1 MSGGGGYEKSSAFRS
16 SYTSADSDADRE
28 RLRRERAERVES
40 SRSSVGEKVNKPRP
54 THDAEYDSTAVQLE
68 ITEFPP
74 DTTDVYVILI
84 DNSGSNRAVAQK
96 MQTST
101 NYLKANLNLIDRKA
115 RYLFVYVSDHQDG
128 HRMWQPINHIKPN
141 DEGERVLTSTLR
153 QIKDASGQDA
163 PEAFECTLLQAC
175 QINFG
180 NVPVANRH
188 LILVTD
194 VTGHHMGMEKLTSD
208 DGCPDQV
215 DWHKTLDKIDVI
227 FGSFELIGSGND
239 VEVDKLQEQFISYKH
254 PELLHQNFI
263 SLVHIRE
270 QEYRLGIISNA
281 FLFLIARHCGLQTL
295 EGFLARIYEKWL
307 EDPIFG
313 HDTDKRAREAII
325 RFAKYIPHESME
337 DLINMMCNILV
348 TDHRDEI
355 EKLIRQS
362 EKTF

>member
-1 MSGGGGYEKSSAFRS
+1 MSGGGRYEGTSAFTRS
-16 SYTSADSDADRE
+16 YASAESDEDRE
-28 RLRRERAERVES
+28 RLMGERAKRVES
-40 SRSSVGEKVNKPRP
+40 SRLSVGEKTNKPRP
-54 THDAEYDSTAVQLE
+54 THEAEYDSAAVQQE

-74 DTTDVYVILI
+74 DTSNVYVILI

-96 MQTST
+96 MQAST
-101 NYLKANLNLIDRKA
+101 NYLKANLNLIDRSA
-115 RYLFVYVSDHQDG
+115 RYLFVYVSDHQDRS
-128 HRMWQPINHIKPN
+128 RMWQAINHIKPN
-141 DEGERVLTSTLR
+141 DEGERILSSTLR
-153 QIKDASGQDA
+153 HIKEASGQDE

-194 VTGHHMGMEKLTSD
+194 VTGHNMGMGNISDD

-215 DWHKTLDKIDVI
+215 DWRKTLDQVDKTY
-227 FGSFELIGSGND
+227 GSFELIGSGNN
-239 VEVDKLQEQFISYKH
+239 VEYDKLQEQFICYKH

-263 SLVHIRE
+263 SLVHIKE
-270 QEYRLGIISNA
+270 QEYRLGIITNA

-313 HDTDKRAREAII
+313 HDTDMRAREAII
-325 RFAKYIPHESME
+325 RFAKYIPHESID
-337 DLINMMCNILV
+337 DLVNMMCNILV
-348 TDHRDEI
+348 TDHKEEV